1 MGLGSCFG
9 DLFYALL
16 SLLGM
21 SLLFSFTPVRW
32 VMWLGGGAV
41 LLWLA
46 WKMTRAAWREFHQP
60 SSHAAGHAE
69 DGTPRSSQAEFWRGL
84 LMALASPSSLLWFAA
99 VGGSI
104 IAQSTDGSSLSA
116 SVFLSG
122 FSWAAWCGRPFS
134 PGWPVTARSW
144 SATACCC
151 TAMPRLPRCLPIWRW
166 ASSSTAT
173 RPCYNTAIATTSA
186 CHVATITPAA
196 PAPATAGRLGPGSR
210 PRPGCGVVLM
220 HGKGGSPDKHVAG
233 LANALRQQ
241 GVLVANLDM
250 PWSGRREYDADV
262 ASAVT
267 QVKDALETLRQQG
280 ARKLV
285 VAGHSQGGL
294 FALYLA
300 GRLPWMA

>member
-1 MGLGSCFG
+1 MLAIATKGFLLSISLCLDIGIVNAALINTGLRKGLRPALLMGLGSCFG

-60 SSHAAGHAE
+60 SSHAAGQAE
-69 DGTPRSSQAEFWRGL
+69 DGTVRSSQAEFWRGL

-122 FSWAAWCGRPFS
+122 FF
-134 PGWPVTARSW
+134 
-144 SATACCC
+144 
-151 TAMPRLPRCLPIWRW
+151 
-166 ASSSTAT
+166 
-173 RPCYNTAIATTSA
+173 
-186 CHVATITPAA
+186 
-196 PAPATAGRLGPGSR
+196 LG
-210 PRPGCGVVLM
+210 GVVWSSFLAWLAS
-220 HGKGGSPDKHVAG
+220 HGQKLVGHR
-233 LANALRQQ
+233 LLLYCNA
-241 GVLVANLDM
+241 
-250 PWSGRREYDADV
+250 
-262 ASAVT
+262 ASA
-267 QVKDALETLRQQG
+267 A
-280 ARKLV
+280 
-285 VAGHSQGGL
+285 L
-294 FALYLA
+294 FAYLA
-300 GRLPWMA
+300 LGVIVNGYQTLL

>member
-1 MGLGSCFG
+1 MLAIATKGFLLSISLCLDIGIVNAALINTGLRKGLRPALLMGLGSCFG

-60 SSHAAGHAE
+60 SSHAASPAE

-116 SVFLSG
+116 SIFLSG
-122 FSWAAWCGRPFS
+122 FF
-134 PGWPVTARSW
+134 
-144 SATACCC
+144 
-151 TAMPRLPRCLPIWRW
+151 
-166 ASSSTAT
+166 
-173 RPCYNTAIATTSA
+173 
-186 CHVATITPAA
+186 
-196 PAPATAGRLGPGSR
+196 LG
-210 PRPGCGVVLM
+210 GVVWSSFLAWLAS
-220 HGKGGSPDKHVAG
+220 HGQKLVGHR
-233 LANALRQQ
+233 LLLYCNA
-241 GVLVANLDM
+241 
-250 PWSGRREYDADV
+250 
-262 ASAVT
+262 ASA
-267 QVKDALETLRQQG
+267 A
-280 ARKLV
+280 
-285 VAGHSQGGL
+285 L
-294 FALYLA
+294 FAYLA
-300 GRLPWMA
+300 LGVIVNGYQTLL